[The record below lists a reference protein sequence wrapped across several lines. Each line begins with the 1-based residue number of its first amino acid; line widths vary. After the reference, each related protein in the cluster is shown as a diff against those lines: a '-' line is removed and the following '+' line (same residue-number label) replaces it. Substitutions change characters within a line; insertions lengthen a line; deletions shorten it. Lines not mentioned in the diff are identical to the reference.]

1 LRLPES
7 EAALVKLAARC
18 NDAAFSALVERHRLL
33 LRLTAKR
40 FGETREDQEDLTQ
53 EVIARL
59 LDRQKKAL
67 QDWRPVAPFA
77 AYLTTI
83 ASRRGIRFA
92 QERSRLPGRGPMALP
107 EARDPIEDGVIPGA
121 VAPPSDSPHH
131 HLESAERAELVRR
144 AVEQLSDR
152 DRLLIRLRF
161 FEGLD
166 AVSISRVLGLSHG
179 AARKA
184 VFDALRRL
192 ERLLDSQADLVFPG
206 W

>member
-1 LRLPES
+1 MRLPDS
-7 EAALVKLAARC
+7 ELALVKLAAQC
-18 NDAAFSALVERHRLL
+18 SDPAFCALVERHRPL

-67 QDWRPVAPFA
+67 QDWRPIAPFA

-92 QERSRLPGRGPMALP
+92 QERSRLPGRVAKSLP
-107 EARDPIEDGVIPGA
+107 EARDPLEDGVIPET
-121 VAPPSDSPHH
+121 VAPPSDAPHH

-152 DRLLIRLRF
+152 DQLLIRLRF
-161 FEGLD
+161 FEDLD

-192 ERLLDSQADLVFPG
+192 ERLLDAHGEAVFPLS
-206 W
+206 